1 MYLKKDI
8 LFVSRLI
15 FSPYYFLIILLSFIK
30 IKFFNG
36 NISEKEYQAM
46 INLFLISNGRS
57 NDLFHKF
64 LKKKINIE
72 NNQNLNN
79 DNVKSVVSDLNEK
92 GYYVKENYI
101 SSNDCL
107 SILNQSYEIEGYYK
121 LDNNPDI
128 SNYKKRFDRQSPKGT
143 MFSYDE
149 SALLN
154 IKEIQD
160 IISNPFLTNIAT
172 DYFEGLP
179 ILSAVNMWWSTKFKD
194 TPDSEC
200 AQKFHFDMD
209 SLKWLKFFIY
219 ITDVKKKNGP
229 HTFVTGSH
237 KVNSFPYQ
245 IRKAGYSR
253 IDDYVVIN
261 KFGAS
266 NLIEFDKPAGTLIVE
281 DTKGL
286 HKGKNVEE
294 GDRLLLTIE
303 FTSTKFIK
311 NTNRKILNKSI
322 SNKFLNFYKK
332 NNYLMQFYEIN

>member
-1 MYLKKDI
+1 MVKVFYLHH
-8 LFVSRLI
+8 R
-15 FSPYYFLIILLSFIK
+15 
-30 IKFFNG
+30 
-36 NISEKEYQAM
+36 
-46 INLFLISNGRS
+46 
-57 NDLFHKF
+57 
-64 LKKKINIE
+64 
-72 NNQNLNN
+72 
-79 DNVKSVVSDLNEK
+79 
-92 GYYVKENYI
+92 
-101 SSNDCL
+101 C
-107 SILNQSYEIEGYYK
+107 
-121 LDNNPDI
+121 
-128 SNYKKRFDRQSPKGT
+128 
-143 MFSYDE
+143 
-149 SALLN
+149 
-154 IKEIQD
+154 
-160 IISNPFLTNIAT
+160 
-172 DYFEGLP
+172 
-179 ILSAVNMWWSTKFKD
+179 
-194 TPDSEC
+194 
-200 AQKFHFDMD
+200 
-209 SLKWLKFFIY
+209 
-219 ITDVKKKNGP
+219 KKKNGP
-229 HTFVTGSH
+229 HTFVPGSH